1 MTSKHRKTHRPS
13 DRDLKD
19 NPLIGGSKGTT
30 MAGVTPDELDRAEGA
45 NTIEGDVENDTTP
58 QGGVDKASARNRR
71 RSPHI

>member
-30 MAGVTPDELDRAEGA
+30 MAGITPDELERAQGA
-45 NTIEGDVENDTTP
+45 NTIEGDVENDSTRAD
-58 QGGVDKASARNRR
+58 GVPEEERERTNA
-71 RSPHI
+71 